1 MDSTPPVS
9 EKFVHADENLAVNP
23 SFENT
28 AGSLV
33 MWNDVNSTDICTI
46 GDTYHPLSWQ
56 PVSST
61 CAAVVT
67 SSSTLAKD
75 GASFLFIKGSVQQQ
89 VVDVVTGV
97 LYKVSFYSSHLPIWD
112 SVAANKEG
120 FVRFGNIKK
129 IFLIYTKS
137 YRRDRHGRDT
147 RAKISWHRHT
157 YYFKATEDKLNITI
171 GSVDEKTGIFI
182 DNLSVQKVT
191 LTTDDTNGH
200 ITGHVVYLHEWG
212 SIHGFWSFMDPES
225 PIIDYTWAIGKCI
238 ITIMLILLEQLSIL
252 C

>member
-1 MDSTPPVS
+1 
-9 EKFVHADENLAVNP
+9 
-23 SFENT
+23 
-28 AGSLV
+28 
-33 MWNDVNSTDICTI
+33 
-46 GDTYHPLSWQ
+46 
-56 PVSST
+56 
-61 CAAVVT
+61 
-67 SSSTLAKD
+67 
-75 GASFLFIKGSVQQQ
+75 
-89 VVDVVTGV
+89 
-97 LYKVSFYSSHLPIWD
+97 
-112 SVAANKEG
+112 
-120 FVRFGNIKK
+120 
-129 IFLIYTKS
+129 
-137 YRRDRHGRDT
+137 
-147 RAKISWHRHT
+147 
-157 YYFKATEDKLNITI
+157 LNITI